1 MTGNGCS
8 AAVQRANSNE
18 GKIDPMREVFQ
29 QELTE
34 VQDRLV
40 EIAELVLDSIRD
52 ATTAFNT
59 ADIALAD
66 KVIASDPTID
76 ELAVELDELAIEIL
90 YRQNPVA
97 RDLRIVV
104 SALRMSAS
112 LERMGDLARHIAQL
126 ARRRYPDHV
135 VPESLRDTFTQMA
148 AHDIHAA
155 TLLEQL
161 LRTQDV
167 ELAAKL
173 IQSDDAV
180 DALHKTVFETVLG
193 DGWQG
198 EAEKT
203 VDVTLASR
211 FLERFGDHAASIA
224 KKVQYLSSGDWAA
237 AEPA

>member
-1 MTGNGCS
+1 M
-8 AAVQRANSNE
+8 RA
-18 GKIDPMREVFQ
+18 VFQ
-29 QELTE
+29 QELAE

-40 EIAELVLDSIRD
+40 EISELVLDSIRD
-52 ATTAFNT
+52 ATTAFNA
-59 ADIALAD
+59 ADVALAD
-66 KVIASDPTID
+66 KVIAADPAID

-135 VPESLRDTFTQMA
+135 APESLRDTFLQMT
-148 AHDIHAA
+148 AHAIHIAE
-155 TLLEQL
+155 LLTQL

-167 ELAAKL
+167 ALAASL
-173 IQSDDAV
+173 IQGDDEL
-180 DALHKTVFETVLG
+180 DALHAGVFAAVLG
-193 DGWQG
+193 PEWKG
-198 EAEKT
+198 EAEQT

-211 FLERFGDHAASIA
+211 FLERFGDHADSIA
-224 KKVQYLSSGDWAA
+224 KKVQYLATGSWVPGQIA
-237 AEPA
+237 

>member
-1 MTGNGCS
+1 
-8 AAVQRANSNE
+8 
-18 GKIDPMREVFQ
+18 MREVFQ
-29 QELTE
+29 QELAE

-52 ATTAFNT
+52 ATTAFNS

-66 KVIASDPTID
+66 KVIAADPAID
-76 ELAVELDELAIEIL
+76 ELAVELDELSIEIL
-90 YRQNPVA
+90 YRQSPVA

-135 VPESLRDTFTQMA
+135 VPESLRDTFVQMA
-148 AHDIHAA
+148 AQDIHVAE
-155 TLLEQL
+155 LLEQL

-167 ELAAKL
+167 DLADQL
-173 IQSDDAV
+173 VSEDDAV
-180 DALHKTVFETVLG
+180 DRLHRGVFDTVLSPE
-193 DGWQG
+193 WKG
-198 EAEKT
+198 EAEQT

-211 FLERFGDHAASIA
+211 FFERFGDHAASIA
-224 KKVQYLSSGDWAA
+224 KKVQYLATGDWVPEEAK
-237 AEPA
+237 

>member
-1 MTGNGCS
+1 VLTIKQE
-8 AAVQRANSNE
+8 ART
-18 GKIDPMREVFQ
+18 PMRAVFQ
-29 QELTE
+29 QELAD

-52 ATTAFNT
+52 ATTAFNA
-59 ADIALAD
+59 ADVALAD
-66 KVIASDPTID
+66 KVIAADPNID

-90 YRQNPVA
+90 YRQSPVA

-126 ARRRYPDHV
+126 ARRRYPEHV
-135 VPESLRDTFTQMA
+135 APESLRDTFTQMT
-148 AHDIHAA
+148 AHDIRIAE
-155 TLLEQL
+155 LLAQL

-167 ELAAKL
+167 ELAEQL
-173 IQSDDAV
+173 IRGDDAV
-180 DALHKTVFETVLG
+180 DELHAGVFGTVLSA
-193 DGWQG
+193 DWTG
-198 EAEKT
+198 EAEQT

-224 KKVQYLSSGDWAA
+224 KKVQYLATGDWVPEEA
-237 AEPA
+237 

>member
-1 MTGNGCS
+1 M
-8 AAVQRANSNE
+8 RA
-18 GKIDPMREVFQ
+18 VFQ
-29 QELTE
+29 QELAE

-59 ADIALAD
+59 ADVALAD
-66 KVIASDPTID
+66 KVIAADPTID

-90 YRQNPVA
+90 YRQSPVA

-135 VPESLRDTFTQMA
+135 APEGLRDTFTQMA
-148 AHDIHAA
+148 ANDIQIA

-161 LRTQDV
+161 LRTADL
-167 ELAAKL
+167 ELADKL
-173 IQSDDAV
+173 IASDDAI
-180 DALHKTVFETVLG
+180 DTLHQSVFDTVLG
-193 DGWQG
+193 ADWQG

-224 KKVQYLSSGDWAA
+224 KKVQYLATGDWVPVDSAQ
-237 AEPA
+237 